1 MLPRPLF
8 VPLACLGL
16 SSLAVA
22 PAAQAHIRLL
32 DPVARYD
39 VVGETGIKS
48 CPCGLG
54 SSNRICNVAVDGS
67 DPDRST
73 RVRRA
78 EAGSTITL
86 RFVES
91 IDHSGSFRVA
101 FDPEGADVA
110 DFNANILVPIV
121 PDPPGG
127 AGNVGEGNI
136 WEIDVELPDMT
147 CSQCTLQLIQA
158 MHGDMV
164 NPVTDPTNTSSYY
177 ACVDLELVPRGT
189 LDDMGGTAE
198 PEAGDPG
205 PMGTPDDPM
214 PAAEAPAG
222 SNPGAMGSN
231 GGSMGSSGSSMNSS
245 GGAAGSNL
253 GSAPAMA
260 ADTTSSNA
268 VAMLGNG
275 VGTGNVG
282 APATSPMGN
291 SQSPGGLINIPA
303 QGSDASSTSSGGCG
317 LGTERTSG
325 SSVLAAVGLL
335 SALSAGRRL
344 RRRR

>member
-1 MLPRPLF
+1 MFPRPLF
-8 VPLACLGL
+8 IPLAGLGSCL
-16 SSLAVA
+16 LAFA

-39 VVGETGIKS
+39 IVGETGIKS

-78 EAGSTITL
+78 EAGSSITL

-110 DFNANILVPIV
+110 DFNSNILVPIV

-127 AGNVGEGNI
+127 VGNVGEGNI
-136 WEIDVELPDMT
+136 WEIDVELPDVT
-147 CSQCTLQLIQA
+147 CTNCTLQLIQA

-177 ACVDLELVPRGT
+177 ACVDLELVAPGT
-189 LDDMGGTAE
+189 MGETDGTDDPGEGDPDPMTA
-198 PEAGDPG
+198 PEAP
-205 PMGTPDDPM
+205 T
-214 PAAEAPAG
+214 
-222 SNPGAMGSN
+222 GSN
-231 GGSMGSSGSSMNSS
+231 GAQPGPSQGAAVGSMSGD
-245 GGAAGSNL
+245 AGSNL
-253 GSAPAMA
+253 GSAPTMP
-260 ADTTSSNA
+260 ADTTSNNG
-268 VAMLGNG
+268 VAM
-275 VGTGNVG
+275 VGNVMGMETEG
-282 APATSPMGN
+282 APATPMGS
-291 SQSPGGLINIPA
+291 SQSPGGLMNIPA
-303 QGSDASSTSSGGCG
+303 QGSDGSAAASSGGCG
-317 LGTERTSG
+317 LGAQRPTG
-325 SSVLAAVGLL
+325 GAVLAAFGLL
-335 SALSAGRRL
+335 AALAAGGSV
-344 RRRR
+344 RRRSAAPG